1 MRIATWNINGL
12 KARIDYLCLWL
23 EKRQP
28 DVVGLQELKTE
39 DAQFPHERFAELG
52 YTTHVHGEKAWNGVA
67 VLCRGPAAV
76 VQRGLPGQ
84 EDFGS
89 RLIGVQVGGI
99 EFTTVYC
106 PDGKTLEHADYQR
119 KLAWFDTLA
128 QYWAARSAADVPSVL
143 CGDFNIVPA
152 CLDSW
157 MGADGEGE
165 IFQTVEER
173 ARFAALLGLGL
184 IDLYRDRHPDQRA
197 FSWWDYRGG
206 SFHRGH
212 GLRIDTLLGNES
224 VRQRVKDVVIDRDF
238 RKKQGEL
245 TPSDHAPVYADLR
258 DG

>member
-1 MRIATWNINGL
+1 MRVATWNINGL

-23 EKRQP
+23 ESRRP

-52 YTTHVHGEKAWNGVA
+52 YTAHVHGEKAWNGVA
-67 VLCRGPAAV
+67 VLCRGPAEV

-89 RLIGVQVGGI
+89 RLLGVMVDGI

-106 PDGKTLEHADYQR
+106 PNGKTLEHADYRR
-119 KLAWFDTLA
+119 KLAWFDALA
-128 QYWAARSAADVPSVL
+128 EYWAGRQASAVPSVL
-143 CGDFNIVPA
+143 CGDFNIVPDPT
-152 CLDSW
+152 DSW
-157 MGADGEGE
+157 RGVDGDGE
-165 IFQTVEER
+165 IFHTPEER
-173 ARFAALLGLGL
+173 QRFRALLAPG
-184 IDLYRDRHPDQRA
+184 IADLYRERYPDGRA

-212 GLRIDTLLGNES
+212 GLRIDTLLGSEPIRGR
-224 VRQRVKDVVIDRDF
+224 VRDVVIDRDF

-245 TPSDHAPVYADLR
+245 SASDHAPVYADLS
-258 DG
+258 DT